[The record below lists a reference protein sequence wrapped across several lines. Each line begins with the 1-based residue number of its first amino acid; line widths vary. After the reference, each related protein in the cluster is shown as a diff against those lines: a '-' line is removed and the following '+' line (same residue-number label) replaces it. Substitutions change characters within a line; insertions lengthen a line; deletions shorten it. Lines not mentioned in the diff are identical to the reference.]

1 MASKTVPKNEQMEKP
16 PGTSRARLW
25 CATEEAKEAWYS
37 RLLLDE
43 IFLDFFPSN
52 IESND
57 AELLLKIDPSVS
69 KEDPA
74 WRLQWLLVV
83 GSHLHS
89 ITRAVQVW
97 HPPRMLFK
105 QWKPAC
111 EWLRPSYQNVFS
123 VKCGGSDRWWLKMSH
138 LYGVTVLGERHCYI
152 MICANLITLIAR
164 CL

>member
-25 CATEEAKEAWYS
+25 CATEEAKLAWYS

-74 WRLQWLLVV
+74 
-83 GSHLHS
+83 
-89 ITRAVQVW
+89 
-97 HPPRMLFK
+97 
-105 QWKPAC
+105 
-111 EWLRPSYQNVFS
+111 
-123 VKCGGSDRWWLKMSH
+123 
-138 LYGVTVLGERHCYI
+138 
-152 MICANLITLIAR
+152 
-164 CL
+164 